1 MPPPLQIALAL
12 LRIAAGVSL
21 IGPGVRK
28 FGWLL
33 KPMLEPH
40 LAGWLAHPHNAL
52 VTKYLHVVMPH
63 HAVLARVVALGEL
76 GLGAML
82 LLGLFTPLAS
92 ALALLMVL
100 NFHFA
105 SGALFSLEYVTG
117 QDGLVYLLL
126 FPVLLFGKAGL
137 ALGLD
142 GLLGRRMSGGG
153 KSRG

>member
-1 MPPPLQIALAL
+1 MI
-12 LRIAAGVSL
+12 
-21 IGPGVRK
+21 
-28 FGWLL
+28 
-33 KPMLEPH
+33 
-40 LAGWLAHPHNAL
+40 
-52 VTKYLHVVMPH
+52 PH

-126 FPVLLFGKAGL
+126 FPVLLFGKAGI

-153 KSRG
+153 KGRG